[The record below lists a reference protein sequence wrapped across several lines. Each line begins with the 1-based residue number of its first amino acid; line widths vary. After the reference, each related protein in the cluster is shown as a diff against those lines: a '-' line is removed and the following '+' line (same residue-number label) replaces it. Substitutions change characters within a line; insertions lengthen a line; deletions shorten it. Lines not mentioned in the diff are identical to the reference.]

1 MAAEVTWTEA
11 AIGDLEHA
19 IRTIAWR
26 DAHAAESFRDRIR
39 EMAGALAHMPYI
51 GPIYERAEGGRIREV
66 ICVPYRLFYR
76 VSEDGSAVEILRL
89 WHGARS
95 EPRF

>member
-1 MAAEVTWTEA
+1 MAR
-11 AIGDLEHA
+11 
-19 IRTIAWR
+19 RT
-26 DAHAAESFRDRIR
+26 AHAAESFRDQIR
-39 EMAGALAHMPYI
+39 ETAGALGHMPYI
-51 GPIYERAEGGRIREV
+51 GPIYERAESGRIREV

-76 VSEDGSAVEILRL
+76 VSEDGNAVEILRL

>member
-1 MAAEVTWTEA
+1 MAAEVTWTDA
-11 AIGDLEHA
+11 ALGDLEHA
-19 IRTIAWR
+19 IRAIALH
-26 DAHAAESFRDRIR
+26 DARAAESFRAHTG
-39 EMAGALAHMPYI
+39 ETAGMLAHMPHI

-66 ICVPYRLFYR
+66 ICGPYRLFYR
-76 VSEDGSAVEILRL
+76 VSVDGTAVEII